1 MEAHGLYAEEQN
13 GFRRLRSCLDH
24 LFTLT
29 TIIRNRKAQKQ
40 DTYCAFIDFE
50 KAFDS
55 VEYPLLWFKLAAC
68 GIQGKMLHAIQAMY
82 RNLESCVRVNGRLT
96 DWFNQTAGVRQGDT
110 LAPTLFA
117 IFINDLVPEINNLRR
132 GIRTL
137 QDDMVSILLYA
148 DDVILISESSDDLQ
162 DMLNTL
168 YNASNQTCQTSVWLG
183 PWSR

>member
-1 MEAHGLYAEEQN
+1 MSTVAKVYSTIINNRVTAFMEARGLYAEEQN

-82 RNLESCVRVNGRLT
+82 RNLR
-96 DWFNQTAGVRQGDT
+96 
-110 LAPTLFA
+110 
-117 IFINDLVPEINNLRR
+117 
-132 GIRTL
+132 
-137 QDDMVSILLYA
+137 
-148 DDVILISESSDDLQ
+148 
-162 DMLNTL
+162 
-168 YNASNQTCQTSVWLG
+168 
-183 PWSR
+183 